1 LIFPFGKP
9 HPEEDFQPFT
19 STTCTTQPELMDL
32 QENKM
37 NFHLI
42 PSVVEH
48 DCAADGNSGLVSH
61 EMVECAVVVTSP
73 SFQERTCLKKHL

>member
-1 LIFPFGKP
+1 
-9 HPEEDFQPFT
+9 
-19 STTCTTQPELMDL
+19 MD
-32 QENKM
+32 
-37 NFHLI
+37 FHLI

-73 SFQERTCLKKHL
+73 SFQERTCMEKHL